1 MYGNREKGD
10 SVFIFFIKS
19 ALENISGA
27 KITRF
32 YIIYIFLYRKKKG
45 KGNRGENRGMVGK
58 EKEMGEK
65 NCPQYFGKF
74 LNLDMGRLSSLIEH

>member
-27 KITRF
+27 KIPRF
-32 YIIYIFLYRKKKG
+32 YNICISFLCPYFCIG
-45 KGNRGENRGMVGK
+45 KK
-58 EKEMGEK
+58 EKKTIGEK
-65 NCPQYFGKF
+65 IEVWWAKKRKWGKKIVI
-74 LNLDMGRLSSLIEH
+74 NLDMGRLSSLIEH